1 MGRKSKIDYQTKIE
15 SVKMYLN
22 NEKGASEIANILG
35 VSEESFREWVRKYNT
50 SGAEGIK
57 TVSKNKFYSAE
68 IKSLAVIDYL
78 SGKGSQY
85 DICSKYNI
93 SSHSVLHRWIMQYN
107 NGHNKWKTLNTKE
120 KKIMTKGRKTTYNER
135 VEIVAFCIENNDN
148 YQLTSDKYKVS
159 YQQVYTWVRKYKENG
174 YEALIDNR
182 GKSKSIEQMSDSEKL
197 MAQIK
202 LLEAKNK
209 RLEMENDFLKKL
221 EEIER
226 RRV

>member
-1 MGRKSKIDYQTKIE
+1 MDRKPKIDHQTKIK
-15 SVKMYLN
+15 SVNMYLN
-22 NEKGASEIANILG
+22 NEKSATEISNILG
-35 VSEESFREWVRKYNT
+35 VSEESFREWIRKYKS
-50 SGAEGIK
+50 SGAEGLK
-57 TVSKNKFYSAE
+57 TISKNTYYSPE
-68 IKSLAVIDYL
+68 IKILAVTDYL

-93 SSHSVLHRWIMQYN
+93 SSHSVLHKWIMKYN
-107 NGHNKWKTLNTKE
+107 NSHKQWKSHNVKE
-120 KKIMTKGRKTTYNER
+120 NKIMTKGRKTTYKER

-182 GKSKSIEQMSDSEKL
+182 GKSKTTEQMSDSEKL

-209 RLEMENDFLKKL
+209 CLEMENDFLKKL

-226 RRV
+226 RR